1 MSAWWYHLWND
12 PIRHNPW
19 SLAALVVIVV
29 GVLAGLATME
39 TTMFRRRRKE
49 TTVTEANDPKP
60 VATDD
65 EFITVPPESEPKWVK
80 DKHEAA
86 GAIAEARTGSRVAMW
101 TPEMDRPDPT
111 ARDTVVQEAQWRSE
125 GLPPVEPEEDGG
137 HLQLLTVPADGRPP
151 YPSRL
156 GRATVPKAV
165 VNQHREP
172 CEHCGGTGYMPG
184 ISDYLRE
191 SIALLGDQ
199 GDAVV
204 RQFYTTL
211 FRSAPDLVSLFPGN
225 PTEGDLGTDH
235 KGAHQRELLLA
246 ALVALSDLYDP
257 DDFDR
262 MQRLD
267 TALGSFGRKHA
278 SFARPNGTIQ
288 GATLDEY
295 KAVKDA
301 LFATLVSAAGNAW
314 KAEYTAAW
322 SEAYDYAASVML
334 AEQFRSGF
342 NSPRFV
348 RG

>member
-1 MSAWWYHLWND
+1 
-12 PIRHNPW
+12 
-19 SLAALVVIVV
+19 
-29 GVLAGLATME
+29 
-39 TTMFRRRRKE
+39 
-49 TTVTEANDPKP
+49 
-60 VATDD
+60 
-65 EFITVPPESEPKWVK
+65 
-80 DKHEAA
+80 
-86 GAIAEARTGSRVAMW
+86 
-101 TPEMDRPDPT
+101 
-111 ARDTVVQEAQWRSE
+111 
-125 GLPPVEPEEDGG
+125 
-137 HLQLLTVPADGRPP
+137 
-151 YPSRL
+151 
-156 GRATVPKAV
+156 
-165 VNQHREP
+165 
-172 CEHCGGTGYMPG
+172 MPG

-225 PTEGDLGTDH
+225 PTEGDLGADH
-235 KGAHQRELLLA
+235 KGARQRELLLA

-257 DDFDR
+257 DDADR

-314 KAEYTAAW
+314 RRTTTPRRSCWPSSSAR
-322 SEAYDYAASVML
+322 ASTRRDSSGGDH
-334 AEQFRSGF
+334 AQGRQRRSDRRAGQGG
-342 NSPRFV
+342 RA
-348 RG
+348 